1 MPKIYEV
8 RDPIYGF
15 IEFNEWE
22 REIVNHPVFQRL
34 RRIRQL
40 GLTDMVYPGAMHTRF
55 EHSLGVMHL
64 ATRVF
69 DEIVKRRKDF
79 LKNELNFTDGG
90 LERDRTL
97 LRISCLLHDV
107 GHAPFSHAA
116 EELMP
121 SYEAGKSYKH
131 EDYSAA
137 TVLYLLKDVI
147 ENHPL
152 NQNHKIKAEEVANF
166 IKGSPELKRS
176 LLWRSLL
183 SSQLDADR
191 GDYLLRDSYH
201 IGVAYGKYDLNRLIV
216 TMTVTIDQENNPVL
230 AVEEGGIHSAEA
242 LIIARYMMF
251 TQVYFQHTR
260 RAYDFH
266 LAKTMRSLL
275 SEKQKASSLSQKDAF
290 PPPTSKENIE
300 EYLKWTDWL
309 VLGEISNGNGG
320 EHGEILSKRRHHRK
334 IYETSEVPTQE
345 ELDFLGEAWDEI
357 INELND
363 DEAFI
368 DRAKNSWYK
377 FDNTDIPILIRPNE
391 KTEELTYLSRLSSA
405 VSGLKPV
412 DQTRIYVT
420 FSKKDEVKRKV
431 EEMYSKK
438 YKKEE
443 RK

>member
-1 MPKIYEV
+1 MPKIYEI

-15 IEFNEWE
+15 IDFNDWE
-22 REIVNHPVFQRL
+22 REIINHPVFQRL

-40 GLTDMVYPGAMHTRF
+40 GLTEMVYPGAMHTRF

-64 ATRVF
+64 ATKMF
-69 DEIVKRRKDF
+69 DEIVKRRRYF

-97 LRISCLLHDV
+97 LRISCLLHDI
-107 GHAPFSHAA
+107 GHAPFSHAS

-121 SYEAGKSYKH
+121 KDENGMHYKH

-137 TVLYLLKDVI
+137 IVSYIMKDII
-147 ENHPL
+147 ENNPL
-152 NQNHKIKAEEVANF
+152 YQNHNIKAVEVANF

-216 TMTVTIDQENNPVL
+216 TMTVTIDEDDNPIL
-230 AVEEGGIHSAEA
+230 AIEDGGTHAAEA

-260 RAYDFH
+260 RAYDYH
-266 LAKTMRSLL
+266 LAMTMKTLL
-275 SEKQKASSLSQKDAF
+275 SEKQKELSLSQKDAF

-300 EYLKWTDWL
+300 EYLKWTDWM

-320 EHGEILSKRRHHRK
+320 EHGQILRERK
-334 IYETSEVPTQE
+334 HYRSIFETSEVPTKKELKFFE
-345 ELDFLGEAWDEI
+345 EVAYKI
-357 INELND
+357 TNKLNGD
-363 DEAFI
+363 KVFI
-368 DRAKNSWYK
+368 DRARNSWYK
-377 FDNTDIPILIRPNE
+377 LDKTDIPILCRPNE
-391 KTEELTYLSRLSSA
+391 STEELTTLSRLSTV
-405 VSGLKPV
+405 VSGLKPI
-412 DQTRIYVT
+412 DRSRIYVPPER
-420 FSKKDEVKRKV
+420 KDEIKN
-431 EEMYSKK
+431 EIDTMYNKK
-438 YKKEE
+438 YKREE
-443 RK
+443 KK